1 MVRNV
6 FLSLAEVIND
16 LTLTMEV
23 IQVNLN
29 SLFMIVMDDRI
40 SLDFFVAQGQAHAL
54 LIYPFVPGLIP
65 WAKVKIN
72 TKT

>member
-6 FLSLAEVIND
+6 FRSLAEVIND

-29 SLFMIVMDDRI
+29 SLFMIVMGDRI
-40 SLDFFVAQGQAHAL
+40 SPDFFVIQGKAHAL
-54 LIYPFVPGLIP
+54 LIYPFVPGLMP
-65 WAKVKIN
+65 
-72 TKT
+72 

>member
-1 MVRNV
+1 M

-29 SLFMIVMDDRI
+29 SLFNDCNGDRI
-40 SLDFFVAQGQAHAL
+40 SPDFFVDQGKAHAL
-54 LIYPFVPGLIP
+54 LTYPPVPGLMP
-65 WAKVKIN
+65 WTKVKIKL
-72 TKT
+72 KT